1 MPIGAALTFNVLF
14 QNKIN
19 ILTEVAVVRFGQFLD
34 FFDHFFI
41 ERDAYFGL

>member
-19 ILTEVAVVRFGQFLD
+19 ILTEVAVVRLGQFFD
-34 FFDHFFI
+34 SPDHFFV
-41 ERDAYFGL
+41 ERDADFAF